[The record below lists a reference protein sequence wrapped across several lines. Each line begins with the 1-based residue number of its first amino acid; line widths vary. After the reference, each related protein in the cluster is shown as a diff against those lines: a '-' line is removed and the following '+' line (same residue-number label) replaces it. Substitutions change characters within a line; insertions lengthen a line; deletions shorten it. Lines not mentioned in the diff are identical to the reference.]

1 MECRLTPYILPLL
14 LALSPLACTKAT
26 GETPNDDSQMDDSP
40 TAEDSGE
47 EEDTEVNEH
56 PRVFLNFYT
65 GYNLAGYGFYSEEG
79 DGFGLLREVRAD
91 GVVGQ
96 NGKPGHWWALVI
108 SEDLTACDQGETT
121 LVNDGESH
129 QWEFI
134 DYPFPGE
141 FLLEEFT
148 CLMPR

>member
-1 MECRLTPYILPLL
+1 MERHTTPYILPLL

-26 GETPNDDSQMDDSP
+26 DETLNEDRELDDSP
-40 TAEDSGE
+40 TAEDSE

-56 PRVFLNFYT
+56 PRVSLSFYT

-79 DGFGLLREVRAD
+79 DGFGLLRNVRAD
-91 GVVGQ
+91 AVVGQ

-108 SEDLTACDQGETT
+108 SEDLTACDIGETT

-134 DYPFPGE
+134 DFPFPGE
-141 FLLEEFT
+141 FLLDDFT
-148 CLMPR
+148 CLMPL